1 MPPVFAAVL
10 QAASTTTTTVAE
22 VPRVVGDP
30 LPLWIWWVAGIVLLI
45 AILAAGTWARSR
57 QQRSP

>member
-10 QAASTTTTTVAE
+10 QAASTTTTVDQ

-30 LPLWIWWVAGIVLLI
+30 LPLWIWWVAGIVLLLV
-45 AILAAGTWARSR
+45 ILAAGAWARSR